1 MKISRPLST
10 LPQIEQQPLTPPVK
24 CASGQSIL
32 AGGRGGSNGAQ
43 AYKELP
49 DGFQGGASQARLDGS
64 IGDRLHRGPVGD
76 GGEAQPC
83 ASGSSARGMG
93 GGHSGSVSCSFV
105 PPDSGAAGATETKPS
120 SPLEKFAEK
129 IRDLFA
135 KLLGGDIPEASRRG
149 RVATGDSS
157 RSSGSKH
164 SGSGQGR
171 IGAEE
176 EPQPADFSSRSSR
189 EPRA

>member
-1 MKISRPLST
+1 MKISRPLSS
-10 LPQIEQQPLTPPVK
+10 LPQPEQPIQRPIQ

-32 AGGRGGSNGAQ
+32 GGGRGSSSSAQ
-43 AYKELP
+43 GYKDPP
-49 DGFQGGASQARLDGS
+49 DLFQGGASQTRPDDS
-64 IGDRLHRGPVGD
+64 IQDRLHRGPVGD

-105 PPDSGAAGATETKPS
+105 PPDGGAAGAPESKPS

-129 IRDLFA
+129 LRDLFA